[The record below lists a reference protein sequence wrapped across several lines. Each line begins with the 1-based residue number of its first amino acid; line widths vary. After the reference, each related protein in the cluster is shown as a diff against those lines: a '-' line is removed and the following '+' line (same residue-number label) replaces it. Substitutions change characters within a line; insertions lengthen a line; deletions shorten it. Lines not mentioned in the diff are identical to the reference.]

1 MNVTIFGCGRL
12 GSLLAQMLDAEG
24 HKVTVLDTDIE
35 KFERLPA
42 TFNGRKLAGVGI
54 DVDFLRRAGLAEAD
68 AFLALSGD
76 DRAGGDNTNVMA
88 SQIAKKVFG
97 TPLVISQIKD
107 PLRGDAYHT
116 FGIETVCPTTIGAD
130 LILKMIGSEP

>member
-24 HKVTVLDTDIE
+24 HRVTVLDTDSE

-42 TFNGRKLAGVGI
+42 TFKGEKLAGVGI
-54 DVDFLRRAGLAEAD
+54 DVDFLRRAGLTETD

-76 DRAGGDNTNVMA
+76 DRPGGDNTNVMA
-88 SQIAKKVFG
+88 SQIAKQVFG
-97 TPLVISQIKD
+97 IPLVISQMKD
-107 PLRGDAYHT
+107 PLREDAYHT
-116 FGIETVCPTTIGAD
+116 LGIETICPTTIGAD
-130 LILKMIGSEP
+130 LILTMIENKP